1 MGMTGKNAEV
11 IRYMVDSTA
20 DGCIWYVNEGGR
32 SSQEEALSNPP
43 YGLTGEPG
51 LYEVTVSVR
60 KLRDLTASE
69 RDRLEGW
76 EKGHE

>member
-1 MGMTGKNAEV
+1 MDDKSAEA
-11 IRYMVDSTA
+11 IRYMVDTTA

-43 YGLTGEPG
+43 YGLTGDPG
-51 LYEVTVSVR
+51 LYEVTISVR

-69 RDRLEGW
+69 RDKLEGW
-76 EKGHE
+76 EKVDE